1 MISDPPFAPSY
12 GGEGGGALSFPTF
25 RAAQAVSWGLLLSLF
40 MPPTVHPSDIT
51 PLTFL
56 DYPKKAACIFWY
68 NGCNL
73 RCPYCYNPDLAL
85 SQHRGVTD
93 EIAFLKERR
102 SFLDAVVLSGGE
114 ATLVP
119 HIYELCSQ
127 IKDLGYLI
135 KIDTNGSN
143 PQVLRPL
150 LQNHLIDYV
159 ALDHKMPSDRSW
171 KLPDGSIL
179 YDRFR
184 KSLALL
190 LQYKLPHEVRTTVH
204 PALLDEADILRM
216 IREAAQIG
224 YSGTYYLQFFF
235 RTEHTLGHMS
245 PPTRRYDRS
254 LLDRHSP
261 LPIGYRNFPEDRGR

>member
-1 MISDPPFAPSY
+1 M
-12 GGEGGGALSFPTF
+12 
-25 RAAQAVSWGLLLSLF
+25 
-40 MPPTVHPSDIT
+40 VHPADIT

-85 SQHRGVTD
+85 SHYRGEVD
-93 EIAFLKERR
+93 EISFLRERR
-102 SFLDAVVLSGGE
+102 CFLDAVVLSGGE

-119 HIYELCSQ
+119 HIDELCAQ
-127 IKDLGYLI
+127 IKEMGYLI

-143 PQVLRPL
+143 PTVLRPL

-159 ALDHKMPSDRSW
+159 ALDHKVPREREW
-171 KLPDGSIL
+171 KLPDGSML

-184 KSLALL
+184 KTLSLL

-204 PALLDEADILRM
+204 PALLDEADILQM
-216 IREAAQIG
+216 IREAAEGG

-235 RTEHTLGHMS
+235 RTEHTLGHLA

-254 LLDRHSP
+254 LLEKHSP
-261 LPIGYRNFPEDRGR
+261 LPLGFRNFPEDRGR